1 MFWYYIITLII
12 LVLDQVTKWAIV
24 TYMELYETRSVIGE
38 FFYIASHRNRG
49 AAFGILQDQR
59 WFFIVVTLIVVAVLI
74 VYLYKM
80 SKEKQHL
87 LCIALSFL
95 LAGALG
101 NFIDRVRTGEVV
113 DFLLFRFQF
122 NFFGKAI
129 DYYFATFNV
138 ADTAIT
144 LGVIVVMLDLLLQWR
159 KEKRKGVEHDASS

>member
-1 MFWYYIITLII
+1 MFWYYLITLII
-12 LVLDQVTKWAIV
+12 LLLDQVTKWAIV
-24 TYMELYETRSVIGE
+24 SYMELYETRSVIGE

-59 WFFIVVTLIVVAVLI
+59 WFFIVVTIVVVVGLI

-87 LCIALSFL
+87 LCVALSFL

-122 NFFGKAI
+122 NFFGKPI

-138 ADTAIT
+138 ADAAIT
-144 LGVIVVMLDLLLQWR
+144 IGVILVLIDLLIQWR
-159 KEKRKGVEHDASS
+159 NEKRRGAEYDASQ

>member
-1 MFWYYIITLII
+1 MFWYYLITLFII
-12 LVLDQVTKWAIV
+12 IIDQLTKWAIV

-59 WFFIVVTLIVVAVLI
+59 WFFIVVTIVVVVAII

-80 SKEKQHL
+80 SKEKQIL
-87 LCIALSFL
+87 LSVALSIL

-101 NFIDRVRTGEVV
+101 NFIDRVRSGEVV
-113 DFLLFRFQF
+113 DFLLFRFKF
-122 NFFGKAI
+122 NFFGKPI
-129 DYYFATFNV
+129 DYHFATFNI

-144 LGVIVVMLDLLLQWR
+144 IGVILVMIDLLIQWR
-159 KEKRKGVEHDASS
+159 NEKRRGAEHDAS